1 MRGFLYIITLVCLIS
16 CKFSTKEETDENPK
30 IIAVAGNESL
40 NWDEYTENYL
50 SAGIVK
56 DSAFYAKKT
65 IEMWATNSLFYQE
78 AMDKLNAEE
87 LQIDKQ
93 VESYKKSLVT
103 YIYQTKIIEANLD
116 TVITKQEIENYY
128 NARRDNFILK
138 ENIIKVDYLKIPNK
152 APTLEKIKKLL
163 KSPNLKD
170 KEQLKELY
178 MQAAENFFMNDSTW
192 LYLEDIKKEI
202 PTLRD
207 QPDFNLS
214 TGKIIELT
222 DDYYYYY
229 LKVKDVKVKNALSP
243 INFEQQNIRKFII
256 NNRKTQIINDY
267 RQILLEKAKNSKSFT
282 INE

>member
-1 MRGFLYIITLVCLIS
+1 MRVFLYIITSICIFS
-16 CKFSTKEETDENPK
+16 CKFSSKQEADENSK
-30 IIAVAGNESL
+30 IVAVAGNESL
-40 NWDEYTENYL
+40 SLNEYTENYL
-50 SAGIVK
+50 STGIVK

-93 VESYKKSLVT
+93 VDTYKKSLVN

-116 TVITKQEIENYY
+116 TVITKQEIEDYY
-128 NARRDNFILK
+128 NAHRDNFILK

-152 APTLEKIKKLL
+152 AATLDKIKKLL
-163 KSPNLKD
+163 KSPNIKD

-214 TGKIIELT
+214 TGKIIEMT

-243 INFEQQNIRKFII
+243 INFERQNIKKFII

-267 RQILLEKAKNSKSFT
+267 RQLLLEKAKNSKSFT